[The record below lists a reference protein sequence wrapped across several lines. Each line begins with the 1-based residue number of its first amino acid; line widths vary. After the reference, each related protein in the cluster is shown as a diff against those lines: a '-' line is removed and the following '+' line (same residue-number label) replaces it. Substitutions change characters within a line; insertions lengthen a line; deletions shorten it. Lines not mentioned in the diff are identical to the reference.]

1 METIFYLLF
10 IITGIVTGWILRGCM
25 DRRTDDRGGIIGF
38 SSLDDAGG
46 TEHAIVEITNTIE
59 RAKRTN
65 EAATETIKKMQEL
78 LHNIRDNHIDD
89 GSSPVFN

>member
-1 METIFYLLF
+1 METIFYLLST
-10 IITGIVTGWILRGCM
+10 IIGIATGWILRGCM
-25 DRRTDDRGGIIGF
+25 DRRTDDRDGITGF
-38 SSLDDAGG
+38 SSLDDDGG

-89 GSSPVFN
+89 GSGPVFN